1 MKIVHY
7 LRILVVAS
15 EISFS
20 GMEQPLLVSSSPAP
34 PSPASDDSPG
44 FLIRLLLLV
53 AVAAFSLWANYEASK
68 GFQVTVLNNAAAA
81 AAAASVSSSPPT
93 RRFDLLFV
101 ANGRAADSVQR
112 ALYPDASF
120 PRKPVERV
128 TLSMAPAVAA
138 DQGDCV
144 REVTVAVR
152 RGRREGEFAVELRPR
167 VMEAAD
173 VAEAVGGAVRRGVA
187 RVWLWDGQGRAPKR
201 VLAALEDYLATSS
214 ADALRG
220 ALASQSGNH
229 SAATVLPQEDFV
241 CVARL
246 NRAMK
251 DAWDDR
257 MLTEACASIA
267 A

>member
-1 MKIVHY
+1 
-7 LRILVVAS
+7 
-15 EISFS
+15 
-20 GMEQPLLVSSSPAP
+20 MEKPLLVSSSPAP

-44 FLIRLLLLV
+44 FLVRLLLLV

-68 GFQVTVLNNAAAA
+68 GFQVTVLNAA
-81 AAAASVSSSPPT
+81 AAAASSSSAFSSSA
-93 RRFDLLFV
+93 RRFDLFFV
-101 ANGRAADSVQR
+101 ANGRGARLVHRAGDSVQR

-138 DQGDCV
+138 DHGGDCV
-144 REVTVAVR
+144 AREETVAVR

-173 VAEAVGGAVRRGVA
+173 VAEAVGVAVRRGVA
-187 RVWLWDGQGRAPKR
+187 RVWLWDGRGRAPRR

-220 ALASQSGNH
+220 VLASQSTND
-229 SAATVLPQEDFV
+229 SAATGLPQEDFV
-241 CVARL
+241 CAARL
-246 NRAMK
+246 NRAMM
-251 DAWDDR
+251 DGWDDR
-257 MLTEACASIA
+257 MLLEACASIA

>member
-1 MKIVHY
+1 MD
-7 LRILVVAS
+7 
-15 EISFS
+15 
-20 GMEQPLLVSSSPAP
+20 QPLLISSSPAP
-34 PSPASDDSPG
+34 PSPPSDDSPG
-44 FLIRLLLLV
+44 FLVRLLLLV

-68 GFQVTVLNNAAAA
+68 GFQVTVLNAAS
-81 AAAASVSSSPPT
+81 SVSSSSSSSSSA

-101 ANGRAADSVQR
+101 ANGRAARLVHRAADSVQR

-138 DQGDCV
+138 DHGDCV
-144 REVTVAVR
+144 REATVAVR

-187 RVWLWDGQGRAPKR
+187 RVWLWDGQGRAPER
-201 VLAALEDYLATSS
+201 VIAALEDYLATSS

-220 ALASQSGNH
+220 ALASQSRNH
-229 SAATVLPQEDFV
+229 SAATALPQEDFV
-241 CVARL
+241 CAARL

-251 DAWDDR
+251 DGWDDR
-257 MLTEACASIA
+257 MLIEACASIA

>member
-1 MKIVHY
+1 
-7 LRILVVAS
+7 
-15 EISFS
+15 
-20 GMEQPLLVSSSPAP
+20 MEQPLLVSSSPAP

-68 GFQVTVLNNAAAA
+68 SFQVTVLNNN

-101 ANGRAADSVQR
+101 ANGRAARLVHRAADSVQR

-128 TLSMAPAVAA
+128 TLSMEPVVAA
-138 DQGDCV
+138 DHGDCV
-144 REVTVAVR
+144 REETVAVR

-167 VMEAAD
+167 VMAAAD

-220 ALASQSGNH
+220 ASLASQSRNH

-251 DAWDDR
+251 DGWDDR